1 MNLETH
7 GPENLSIGQLPH
19 KLFTSTGNTTVFKE
33 NFYYRFE
40 PFTLGWLFQGQKK
53 IEKIFPFFEIFEKWS
68 TKRNGN

>member
-40 PFTLGWLFQGQKK
+40 LFKLGWLFQGQKK
-53 IEKIFPFFEIFEKWS
+53 
-68 TKRNGN
+68 N

>member
-40 PFTLGWLFQGQKK
+40 PFKLGWLFQGQKEM
-53 IEKIFPFFEIFEKWS
+53 EKIFPFFEIFEKWS